1 MINEHRRKGEPCH
14 QELGLDWC
22 EQATVWELSWG
33 GHAQENSQLLMEK
46 QSRIWSRVELLS
58 IHSSRTLNLL
68 YAASYTSLKK
78 KKKRQHSSWLFCKR
92 AWQIAKVM
100 GWKEYL
106 RACTSPPWL
115 RGASS
120 SDLPL
125 KPLEVQSSVH
135 IPLYWNHHKLFRL
148 KTTLAL
154 SAWIWKPTGSGAVHE
169 SKSKPYCSSSH
180 CSKYKQ

>member
-78 KKKRQHSSWLFCKR
+78 KKKKDSIPPDCFAKEHGKLQRWWDERSTFGHAHHLPDSEEPV
-92 AWQIAKVM
+92 AQIFH
-100 GWKEYL
+100 L
-106 RACTSPPWL
+106 NL
-115 RGASS
+115 
-120 SDLPL
+120 L
-125 KPLEVQSSVH
+125 KYKVQSTY
-135 IPLYWNHHKLFRL
+135 LYTETITSF
-148 KTTLAL
+148 
-154 SAWIWKPTGSGAVHE
+154 SDWKPH
-169 SKSKPYCSSSH
+169 
-180 CSKYKQ
+180 